1 MDMKE
6 VGVAYTA
13 ATLSAVGIAVGLTRL
28 VPRLTMV
35 SAATRSILGRF
46 VPFVSV
52 ASAGCVNVSFMR
64 WKEIRDGVSLFK
76 RDIHGDKV
84 KVGDSPVAGRR
95 AVAMTAASR
104 VMTNSECRVVYS
116 EITHS
121 RSLLLFSTNN
131 DTTTTRPRLPTKA
144 ENSPAKRPMVKSSRL
159 DTDWCQSFRLPTTSH
174 CRLSSNGCDRCVQSR
189 VDLPK
194 YKGRQRSARH
204 HLRVQQGPVVGDRH
218 TRQKRGEE
226 MQEMYCILI
235 EVCVTI
241 KWWYAEFPY
250 SSPVDDVR
258 MLQSPF
264 G

>member
-52 ASAGCVNVSFMR
+52 ATAGCVNVSFMR
-64 WKEIRDGVSLFK
+64 WKEIRDGVSLFR
-76 RDIHGDKV
+76 RDVHGDKV

-104 VMTNSECRVVYS
+104 IMTNSECTALLVQLNIYS
-116 EITHS
+116 F
-121 RSLLLFSTNN
+121 LLSSTNN
-131 DTTTTRPRLPTKA
+131 DTTTACSRLSPKA
-144 ENSPAKRPMVKSSRL
+144 ENSAAKGAMVKSSRL
-159 DTDWCQSFRLPTTSH
+159 DTNWCQSIRLPTTGH
-174 CRLSSNGCDRCVQSR
+174 CRLPSNGCDRCIQSR

-194 YKGRQRSARH
+194 CKG
-204 HLRVQQGPVVGDRH
+204 
-218 TRQKRGEE
+218 
-226 MQEMYCILI
+226 
-235 EVCVTI
+235 
-241 KWWYAEFPY
+241 
-250 SSPVDDVR
+250 
-258 MLQSPF
+258 
-264 G
+264 